1 MAIVKKS
8 QAALFE
14 QINLD
19 NPDLKMPLLP
29 SQVTNDPPV
38 EISGA
43 FTSLQ
48 LRAVAGQ
55 GYTDKATVRFN
66 RWSLADWFGGQRVEI
81 PVSGGANIHAIL
93 NRINQFTGL
102 QLETTDVLND
112 PIDVSRGWP
121 VDMALRAAPTS
132 LAWYGQGQLRLVF
145 RNPSLREILA
155 LQDLRND
162 LFYGFPVS
170 AAGRIQGSLLTY
182 GNDYTAACAT
192 LRLSKYNSSVISVQ
206 PADAVQLAAALKA
219 VDGIP
224 WASQTSATP
233 LPWCLTW
240 SGIYYNGPTEGYK
253 QLPTPPTDRPEAQA
267 NQNFSRV
274 LVLGTNGTVATNLS
288 AGDRLFFHYNDILG

>member
-19 NPDLKMPLLP
+19 NPDLKKPLLP
-29 SQVTNDPPV
+29 SQVTTDPPV
-38 EISGA
+38 EVAGPL
-43 FTSLQ
+43 TSLQ

-55 GYTDKATVRFN
+55 GYTDRATVRFN
-66 RWSLADWFGGQRVEI
+66 RWSLDRWFGGQRVEI
-81 PVSGGANIHAIL
+81 PISGGANIHSIL
-93 NRINQFTGL
+93 DRINQFTGL

-132 LAWYGQGQLRLVF
+132 LAWYGVGLLRLVF

-155 LQDLRND
+155 QQQLRDD

-192 LRLSKYNSSVISVQ
+192 LRQSKFNSSVVSIQ
-206 PADAVQLAAALKA
+206 PADSAALAAALKA

-224 WASQTSATP
+224 WTSQTVSAP

-240 SGIYYNGPTEGYK
+240 AAVYYNGPTEGYK
-253 QLPTPPTDRPEAQA
+253 LLPTPPTNRPEEQA
-267 NQNFSRV
+267 NLNFSHV
-274 LVLGTNGTVATNLS
+274 LVLGTNGGVTTNLS
-288 AGDRLFFHYNDILG
+288 ANDRLFFHYNDILG